1 MTRSTHT
8 PVLARRLVR
17 FIAAMR
23 RPCLSLVLG
32 VATFC
37 AANVFAGAREQA
49 LQIHNRVAGVPP
61 SETVLLQMT
70 AFIEAGQTAKAV
82 SLAMDNDAFYS
93 VVLKNMATP
102 WTNREQTVFAPLND
116 YVATVV
122 GLVRD
127 EDDFRKL
134 LYDDVLYVG
143 KSGLGLPAYANS
155 NNDHYEAIESKG
167 LGLKDNLVRVAQSSV
182 NGLPVDATAGVI
194 TSRAAAKA
202 FFKAGT
208 NRAMFRFTLINHLCR
223 DLEQVHDTTRVPD
236 FIRQDVSRSPGGD
249 SRVFLNGCIGCH
261 SGMDP
266 MAKAFAYYDYEFDET
281 ADPDGL
287 AGSIHYNTVGTTDP
301 ITGVRVEKKY
311 LQNST
316 TFPYGYVT
324 TNDDWQ
330 NYWRAGINSS
340 LGWDSGLPGKGTG
353 AKTMG
358 MELSHSQAFASCQV
372 EKVFKH
378 VCLRK
383 PANAA
388 DRSQIDTITSNFAAS
403 GYKLKQVFTDTADY
417 CKGE

>member
-1 MTRSTHT
+1 MTPLITLYSAIPCWLSRSHNGLKT
-8 PVLARRLVR
+8 LI
-17 FIAAMR
+17 FG
-23 RPCLSLVLG
+23 LG
-32 VATFC
+32 VLTAC
-37 AANVFAGAREQA
+37 ASFAGTREQA

-61 SETVLLQMT
+61 TEAVLLQMA
-70 AFIEAGQTAKAV
+70 AFLDAGQPDKAV
-82 SLAMDNDAFYS
+82 ALAMDNESFYS

-102 WTNREQTVFAPLND
+102 WTNRAQTVFAPLND
-116 YVATVV
+116 YTATVI

-127 EDDFRKL
+127 NQDFRKL
-134 LYDDVLYVG
+134 LYEDVVYVANPT
-143 KSGLGLPAYANS
+143 LGLPAYSNS
-155 NNDHYEAIESKG
+155 NNNHYAAIEQQG
-167 LGLKDNLVRVAQSSV
+167 VELKDPTKFIPVTQSSV
-182 NGLPVDATAGVI
+182 NGLPPAATAGVI

-202 FFKAGT
+202 FFIAGT
-208 NRAMFRFTLINHLCR
+208 NRAMFRFTLINHMCR

-236 FIRQDVSRSPGGD
+236 YIRQDVSRSPGGD

-281 ADPDGL
+281 TDPDGENGAL
-287 AGSIHYNTVGTTDP
+287 NYNNEATLDP
-301 ITGVRVEKKY
+301 ATESRVEKKY
-311 LQNST
+311 RINST
-316 TFPYGYVT
+316 TFPYGYIT

-330 NYWRAGINSS
+330 NYWREGQNSN
-340 LGWDSGLPGKGTG
+340 LGWSSELTGKGSG

-358 MELSHSQAFASCQV
+358 MELAYSQAFASCQV

-388 DRSQIDTITSNFAAS
+388 DRSKVAQITSNFVGS
-403 GYKLKQVFTDTADY
+403 NYHLKQVFVDTADY